1 MHCCGE
7 KWTKTMPIIAVD
19 VNEDLYDRMVDLVS
33 KRKYRDL
40 SQLLDVAIRNHLALE
55 DRLSSEGLRHITLEA
70 QSANTRKPTAGK
82 SQRSRSQVT
91 APNKVSSAGSGG
103 SDVEWNR
110 VTTKFRFETEE
121 QKGPPTCE
129 AIVRPSDEQMYS
141 LVNRLF
147 PIKLVARWLDVQA
160 TVTGHWPLFEDASTL
175 VGKDAALVGSLLA
188 SADAL
193 MQRSRDDCFA
203 TALPRLD
210 KPESEDR
217 FCTQFIGRLM
227 QTSSVYPGAIIQF
240 ALAESKNGQLVL
252 TNKGRALSRL
262 PNPVIDETG
271 ALSTMLLTEDERSLF
286 VDQVRSF
293 MPREAADFKV
303 ILEAVQTGFNTPS
316 DLLQHLEGK
325 FGGRET
331 PAAFRSHISG
341 VISRLIESGLLHRIW
356 KGRYVSYDLNDNS
369 LAFLHSLPSSEVVTS
384 AIH

>member
-1 MHCCGE
+1 
-7 KWTKTMPIIAVD
+7 MPIIAVE
-19 VNEDLYDRMVDLVS
+19 VNEDLYDRMADLLS

-55 DRLSSEGLRHITLEA
+55 DRLSSEGLRHVTLEA
-70 QSANTRKPTAGK
+70 QSANTRKATAGK

-91 APNKVSSAGSGG
+91 AANKVSSAGSGG

-110 VTTKFRFETEE
+110 VATKFRFEAEE

-129 AIVRPSDEQMYS
+129 PIVRPSDEQMYS

-175 VGKDAALVGSLLA
+175 VGKDAALIGSLLA
-188 SADAL
+188 SADVL

-240 ALAESKNGQLVL
+240 ALAEAKNGQLVL
-252 TNKGRALSRL
+252 TSKGSELSRL

-271 ALSTMLLTEDERSLF
+271 PRSTMLLTEDERSFF
-286 VDQVRSF
+286 VEQVRSF
-293 MPREAADFKV
+293 MPRETADSKLV
-303 ILEAVQTGFNTPS
+303 LETVQTGFNTPS
-316 DLLQHLEGK
+316 DLLHHLEGK

-341 VISRLIESGLLHRIW
+341 VISRLIESGLLRRIW
-356 KGRYVSYDLNDNS
+356 KGRHVSYNLNDNS
-369 LAFLHSLPSSEVVTS
+369 LAFLRSLRSSEVVATS
-384 AIH
+384 TH